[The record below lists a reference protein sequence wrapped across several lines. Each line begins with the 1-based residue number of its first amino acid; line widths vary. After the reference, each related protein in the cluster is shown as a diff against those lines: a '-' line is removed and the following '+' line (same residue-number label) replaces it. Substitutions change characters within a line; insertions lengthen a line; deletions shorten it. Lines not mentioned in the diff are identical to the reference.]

1 MKRKIL
7 VSNQRVKECI
17 DILKS
22 FGIKESDATDKNIET
37 IDNLWEQIETDWQE
51 KYNEPVWKKEM
62 LIHIEIQMI
71 DESFNLVSYKPVSYE
86 DLSKI
91 LDVDLYQFNGYL

>member
-7 VSNQRVKECI
+7 VSNQRVKECF
-17 DILKS
+17 DILES
-22 FGIKESDATDKNIET
+22 FGIKESDATDRNVET
-37 IDNLWEQIETDWQE
+37 IDDLWEQIELDWQE
-51 KYNEPVWKKEM
+51 KHNEPIWHKEM

-86 DLSKI
+86 DLAKI
-91 LDVDLYQFNGYL
+91 LDVDYYQFNGYL

>member
-7 VSNQRVKECI
+7 VSNQRIKECH

-37 IDNLWEQIETDWQE
+37 IDILWKQIETDWQE
-51 KYNEPVWKKEM
+51 KYKEAIWKKEM
-62 LIHIEIQMI
+62 LIHIEIEMI

-91 LDVDLYQFNGYL
+91 LQVDLYQFNGYL